1 MYQSIINA
9 LKNEKAIDAFDMLNI
24 HKKRNFKLPVLRP
37 IIVIQK
43 IKSNLIL
50 KSILYVLT
58 LCWIVL
64 YPLLMVFKLVKY
76 IKKLNYGSCNIDKNS
91 SSMIIATSAR
101 IETVIDGIDKELIP
115 SIYLEVPW
123 ININKLNL
131 IKIDLMSVLSFY
143 DLLKALAYSIKGVFI
158 SVKDMKH
165 PVEVLQTYVLF
176 EYFMLYIGLKKL
188 KKENITSY
196 WYSNHYDRWSVLLDC
211 IGKNNVL
218 LQHGFVNDRFE
229 LPYKLKNI
237 KTLYYINEQ
246 SINIF
251 KKNIINKNSN
261 INAIQLKNTL
271 ELKTIENKN
280 KSIFIISRPAQ
291 LELDI
296 ELIKILN
303 ELGIII
309 YIKPHPL
316 FDKDPYKKAF
326 SSNNKCILIEDNT
339 YYPDV
344 DIILSGYSTL
354 AIEYEL
360 LGKKIIWIPKENLK
374 SIKLKIIKYIGE
386 NKNV

>member
-1 MYQSIINA
+1 MYDYMINA

-24 HKKRNFKLPVLRP
+24 YKNRNCKLPVLRP
-37 IIVIQK
+37 IIVMQK
-43 IKSNLIL
+43 IKSNFIL

-64 YPLLMVFKLVKY
+64 YPLLMVFKLVQY
-76 IKKLNYGSCNIDKNS
+76 IKKLNNDLYNIDKNS
-91 SSMIIATSAR
+91 SSMIIATSIR
-101 IETVIDGIDKELIP
+101 VETVIGGIDKELIP

-123 ININKLNL
+123 VNINKLNL
-131 IKIDLMSVLSFY
+131 TKIELMSVLNFY
-143 DLLKALAYSIKGVFI
+143 DLLKAFAYSIKGIFI
-158 SVKDMKH
+158 SLKDIKH

-196 WYSNHYDRWSVLLDC
+196 WYSNHYDRWSVLLDS
-211 IGKNNVL
+211 IGKNNVP

-237 KTLYYINEQ
+237 KTLYHIDKNSVE
-246 SINIF
+246 IF
-251 KKNIINKNSN
+251 KNNIIDNNSN
-261 INAIQLKNTL
+261 IDTIQLKNTL
-271 ELKTIENKN
+271 KLQPVDNKD
-280 KSIFIISRPAQ
+280 KSIFLISRPAQ
-291 LELDI
+291 LEFDI

-303 ELGIII
+303 ELDIVS

-316 FDKDPYKKAF
+316 FDKNPYRKAF
-326 SSNNKCILIEDNT
+326 ALNDKCILIEDNG

-344 DIILSGYSTL
+344 DIVLSGYSTL

-374 SIKLKIIKYIGE
+374 TVKEKIIKHIEGD
-386 NKNV
+386 NSV